1 MRTFRA
7 ECEDCGMLLE
17 ISKLDREIEVFRGE
31 KVTVISYTCPKC
43 DKKHVT
49 SVYDE
54 ESDNLRKRLKD
65 VHTKEE
71 RVVLERNMYY
81 HNSKLK
87 KAYLK
92 DVRKYGKE
100 RI

>member
-17 ISKLDREIEVFRGE
+17 ISKLDREIEAFRGK
-31 KVTVISYTCPKC
+31 KVTVVSYTCPKC

-54 ESDNLRKRLKD
+54 ESDNLRKRLKG

-71 RVVLERNMYY
+71 RVALERNMHY

-92 DVRKYGKE
+92 DVRKYDKE